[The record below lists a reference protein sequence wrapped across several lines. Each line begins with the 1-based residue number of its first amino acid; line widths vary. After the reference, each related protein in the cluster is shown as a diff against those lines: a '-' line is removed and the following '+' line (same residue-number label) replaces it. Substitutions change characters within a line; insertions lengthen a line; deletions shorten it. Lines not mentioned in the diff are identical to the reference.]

1 MQEVTEVITV
11 ALGGA
16 GGQAAAAV
24 GCVFWVGED
33 QRVSGDEGG
42 LKVSEFCALCWGDL
56 CVGCKA
62 CSIRWA
68 GLGWAGLVRWG
79 MYGWR
84 GCRGRWVRYVVP
96 TLARARLV
104 YVVARVQLQPS
115 RY

>member
-68 GLGWAGLVRWG
+68 GLGWAGAVGYVRMAG
-79 MYGWR
+79 VQGPVGALR
-84 GCRGRWVRYVVP
+84 CSN
-96 TLARARLV
+96 ARARTTCV
-104 YVVARVQLQPS
+104 CS
-115 RY
+115 C